1 MTQISRRL
9 VVVAPTTKGVYDSE
23 ALYQRLA
30 IVTDAAQTK
39 GYMSK
44 INNNTGNPL
53 TDTDAWMKIFD
64 LVPAVESATR
74 KEIVTN
80 LDPASGNTL
89 QPNVMYEFGETR
101 EIDIALSSPT
111 ANEYTEWQFSFNSGA
126 TATTFSVPSG
136 VVWTS
141 PVTIEVNKH
150 YEVNIV
156 YNQTNQTYYGIIVGW
171 NWTAPS
177 E

>member
-1 MTQISRRL
+1 MTQINRRL
-9 VVVAPTTKGVYDSE
+9 VVVAPATKGVYDSE

-30 IVTDAAQTK
+30 IVTNSARTK

-53 TDTDAWMKIFD
+53 SDSDAWMEIFN
-64 LVPAVESATR
+64 LEPAIEAATR
-74 KEIVTN
+74 KEIVTKTAA
-80 LDPASGNTL
+80 DTTPTL
-89 QPNVMYEFGETR
+89 EQNKMYEFPEMATLDISLAAPVAGE
-101 EIDIALSSPT
+101 L
-111 ANEYTEWQFSFNSGA
+111 NEFQFSFDSGS

-141 PVTIEVNKH
+141 PVTIEANKH

-156 YNQTNQTYYGIIVGW
+156 YNQTDQTYYGIIVGW
-171 NWTAPS
+171 ELPTT
-177 E
+177 